1 VRMSLQSPRLREVD
15 DDSFDKVV
23 MQAERPVLVDF
34 WSPRC
39 RPCHALA
46 LELEKLSGEVGD
58 RLLIVTINV
67 DDNPQ
72 VRGEFEI
79 HHLPALG
86 LFEKGEFIRFVGGLG
101 KKEAIKADLLLE

>member
-1 VRMSLQSPRLREVD
+1 MLDRPPSLREVD
-15 DDSFDKVV
+15 DDSFEKVV
-23 MQAERPVLVDF
+23 MQAARPVLVDF

-46 LELEKLSGEVGD
+46 RELERLSAEVGE
-58 RLLIVTINV
+58 RLLIVKINV
-67 DDNPQ
+67 DDNPR

-86 LFEKGEFIRFVGGLG
+86 LFEKGEFIRFIGGLG
-101 KKEAIKADLLLE
+101 KKEAIKAALSLE